1 MVIRYFGSE
10 AVFELTTR
18 EDGGCLFQVTCWC
31 DNPDA
36 WLQFYP
42 GWVSWLLALKAAA
55 DFDIDLRNGSPERTW
70 EQRYV
75 DQ

>member
-1 MVIRYFGSE
+1 MSRLGRRKTGGVL
-10 AVFELTTR
+10 A
-18 EDGGCLFQVTCWC
+18 DGGCLFQVTYLC

-42 GWVSWLLALKAAA
+42 GWVSWLLMFKAVA
-55 DFDIDLRNGSPERTW
+55 DFEIDLRNGSPERAW